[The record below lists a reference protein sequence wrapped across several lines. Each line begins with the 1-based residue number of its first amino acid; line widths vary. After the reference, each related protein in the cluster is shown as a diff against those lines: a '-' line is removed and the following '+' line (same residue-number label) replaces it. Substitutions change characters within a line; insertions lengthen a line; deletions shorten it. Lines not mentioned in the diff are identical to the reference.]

1 MAVTYSNNFN
11 FILDKLMEIIKTEM
25 PVPVQKTTT
34 GQPMLKAN
42 EFIRL
47 IPNGSSLVEYASFME
62 QREYSVTV
70 QYVFQDRRENH
81 NFLDH
86 VMNNS
91 SRLEALIH
99 DNITMTLGD
108 TNSTRAFDLR
118 MNDME
123 LDVDIDEEGFFVV
136 EYDFSCQH
144 IGNQA

>member
-25 PVPVQKTTT
+25 PVPVKKTTT
-34 GQPMLKAN
+34 GQPMLKSN

-47 IPNGSSLVEYASFME
+47 IPNGSTLTTYASHME
-62 QREYSVTV
+62 QREYSVTI
-70 QYVFQDRRENH
+70 QYVFQDRRESH

-99 DNITMTLGD
+99 DNLTITLGD

>member
-11 FILDKLMEIIKTEM
+11 FIMDKLMEIIKAEM

-34 GQPMLKAN
+34 GQPLLKAN
-42 EFIRL
+42 ESIRL

-62 QREYSVTV
+62 QREYSVTI

-91 SRLEALIH
+91 ARLEALIH
-99 DNITMTLGD
+99 DNLTMTLGD

-123 LDVDIDEEGFFVV
+123 LDVDIDEEGCFVV
-136 EYDFSCQH
+136 EYDFSCQD

>member
-1 MAVTYSNNFN
+1 MAVTYENNFN
-11 FILDKLMEIIKTEM
+11 FIVDKLMELIKTEM

-34 GQPMLKAN
+34 GQPLLKAN
-42 EFIRL
+42 ESIRL

-62 QREYSVTV
+62 QREYSITI
-70 QYVFQDRRENH
+70 QYVFQDRRESH

-123 LDVDIDEEGFFVV
+123 LDADIDEEGFFVV
-136 EYDFSCQH
+136 EYDFSFQH

>member
-62 QREYSVTV
+62 QREYSVTI

-91 SRLEALIH
+91 ARLEALIH
-99 DNITMTLGD
+99 DNLTMTLGD

>member
-1 MAVTYSNNFN
+1 MAVTYENNFN
-11 FILDKLMEIIKTEM
+11 FIVDKLMEIIKTEM

-34 GQPMLKAN
+34 GQPLLKAN
-42 EFIRL
+42 ESIRL

-62 QREYSVTV
+62 QREYSITI
-70 QYVFQDRRENH
+70 QYVFQDRRESH

-99 DNITMTLGD
+99 DNITMTLTD
-108 TNSTRAFDLR
+108 STTAFDLR

-123 LDVDIDEEGFFVV
+123 LDADIDEEGFFVV

>member
-11 FILDKLMEIIKTEM
+11 FIMDKLMEIIKAEM

-34 GQPMLKAN
+34 GQPLLKAN
-42 EFIRL
+42 ESIRL

-62 QREYSVTV
+62 QREYSVTI
-70 QYVFQDRRENH
+70 QYVFQDRSENH

-91 SRLEALIH
+91 ARLEALIH
-99 DNITMTLGD
+99 DNLTMTLGD